1 MISTGLYGLRR
12 FLLFL
17 FLAIIDTFDLMIF
30 KLCSCRHIYLSVIL
44 IWSHQFLTLFLTIL
58 KQIPE
63 EEKNLGPHDRLIHV
77 YHFMKDPNQNQQ
89 IQNFGDPFL
98 MVIREGE
105 TAAEV
110 MERIQRKLRIP
121 DEEFSK
127 VIYFY
132 VHYYFLN
139 DLPGRACPLFYIYLL
154 TSWRFESKTVF
165 LQFYM
170 FFLLP

>member
-1 MISTGLYGLRR
+1 MT
-12 FLLFL
+12 LL
-17 FLAIIDTFDLMIF
+17 
-30 KLCSCRHIYLSVIL
+30 S
-44 IWSHQFLTLFLTIL
+44 IL

-98 MVIREGE
+98 MVIHEGE

-110 MERIQRKLRIP
+110 MERIQRKLRVP

-127 VIYFY
+127 VNISL
-132 VHYYFLN
+132 YY
-139 DLPGRACPLFYIYLL
+139 YYLL
-154 TSWRFESKTVF
+154 
-165 LQFYM
+165 
-170 FFLLP
+170 